1 MSDLFAQ
8 PATGSPPT
16 ATVHSTH
23 YRRHVRLLRAARWT
37 WLAIVVHDV
46 RLALK
51 DMRNVILVLLGLGL
65 IIAAGAI
72 FYTLSLLE
80 ELIGTQEAQGIYRFM
95 QVFLRIDLRDIGRV
109 SDYRL
114 PIWQSVFM
122 LMIKVQMFYLLI
134 VIGQL
139 GAGLISSDLKTN
151 ALPIYFARPITPW
164 SYLLGKWLAIGVF
177 ISLAML
183 IPNLAGLAAG
193 ILVVGNPGTWWQ
205 TLGLAAN
212 LTAIG
217 VGVMLVGGLFI
228 LALSSL
234 TADRRFVIV
243 AWLALALLPHITQ
256 QILYEQL
263 GPDATSGILGSL
275 SLSNNVLIL
284 ATWLLDLR
292 NAWDATGLPINA
304 YQAALGPPVQP
315 LYPALMLLALTA
327 LAAAVCYR
335 RVVRFSRSAA
345 NV

>member
-1 MSDLFAQ
+1 MSDL
-8 PATGSPPT
+8 PAPHAASAAPT

-23 YRRHVRLLRAARWT
+23 YRRHAGRLRAAHWT
-37 WLAIVVHDV
+37 WLAIVVHGV
-46 RLALK
+46 RLAMK
-51 DMRNVILVLLGLGL
+51 DMRNVLLVLLGLGL

-72 FYTLSLLE
+72 FYTLSMLE
-80 ELIGTQEAQGIYRFM
+80 ELIGTQEAHGIYRFM
-95 QVFLRIDLRDIGRV
+95 QVFLRIDLRNIAAI

-139 GAGLISSDLKTN
+139 GSGLISSDLKTN
-151 ALPIYFARPITPW
+151 ALPIYFARPVTPW
-164 SYLLGKWLAIGVF
+164 SYLLGKWLTIGIF
-177 ISLAML
+177 IAMAML

-205 TLGLAAN
+205 TLALAAD

-217 VGVMLVGGLFI
+217 VGVMLVGGLLI

-243 AWLALALLPHITQ
+243 GWLALALLPHITQ

-263 GPDATSGILGSL
+263 GPEATSGLLGSL
-275 SLSNNVLIL
+275 SLSNDVLIL
-284 ATWLLDLR
+284 ATWLLDLQH
-292 NAWDATGLPINA
+292 AWAATDLPIKA
-304 YQAALGPPVQP
+304 YAAALGPQVQP
-315 LYPALMLLALTA
+315 LYPALVLLGLTA
-327 LAAAVCYR
+327 LAAGICYR

>member
-1 MSDLFAQ
+1 MSDL
-8 PATGSPPT
+8 PAPHAAGAAPT

-23 YRRHVRLLRAARWT
+23 YHRHMGRLRSARGT
-37 WLAIVVHDV
+37 WLAIVVHGV
-46 RLALK
+46 QLALK
-51 DMRNVILVLLGLGL
+51 DMRNVLLVMLGLGL
-65 IIAAGAI
+65 VIAAGAI

-80 ELIGTQEAQGIYRFM
+80 ELIGTQEAHGIYRFM
-95 QVFLRIDLRDIGRV
+95 QVFLRIDLRDITQI

-122 LMIKVQMFYLLI
+122 LMIKVQLFYLLI

-139 GAGLISSDLKTN
+139 GAGLVSADLKTN
-151 ALPIYFARPITPW
+151 ALPIYFSRPITPL
-164 SYLLGKWLAIGVF
+164 SYLLGKWLTIGVF
-177 ISLAML
+177 IALAML
-183 IPNLAGLAAG
+183 VPNLAGLAAG
-193 ILVVGNPGTWWQ
+193 ILVVGSPGPWWQ

-212 LTAIG
+212 LTLIG

-243 AWLALALLPHITQ
+243 GWLALALLPHITQ

-263 GPDATSGILGSL
+263 EPTATTGFLGSL

-292 NAWDATGLPINA
+292 QAWQATGLPMKA
-304 YQAALGPPVQP
+304 YEAALGPPVQP
-315 LYPALMLLALTA
+315 LYPALVLLTLTV
-327 LAAAVCYR
+327 LAAAICYR